1 MIIYRIVGLVP
12 FAIANILPTL
22 FNVKLKNYFLGTMI
36 GITPSIFIMT
46 SLGSGL
52 ENVISIN
59 NEMPNLIDTIKNR
72 EIYLPI
78 IGFVFL
84 VIFTFLFKFKFN
96 KS

>member
-1 MIIYRIVGLVP
+1 MVR
-12 FAIANILPTL
+12 ATWR
-22 FNVKLKNYFLGTMI
+22 NYFFGTLI
-36 GITPSIFIMT
+36 GIAPAIFIMT